1 MSTLSGLAVNPA
13 LPASLMLRMLQPEV
27 TADALPY
34 LAWRADL
41 PERVVEAFIGHHD
54 AKVRE
59 CFAGNPHV
67 PAGIRSRLAGD
78 PVLRVR
84 RALAEDPQWHRF
96 QPRTMPL
103 TDAAYDLLAHDPC
116 IEIRC
121 EPAQNRQT
129 PARILTTLAAD
140 PEAEVR
146 RTVCSGWNL
155 LPAPVRA
162 ALLDDK
168 DPSVRRA
175 AELKGYRERPGL
187 LDKILVSDDATHV
200 VGEAPL
206 PRAMAE
212 RCARSSDAERRH
224 LVAENPHLDRDLV
237 EELSTDPDPR
247 IRLRVSLRAE
257 LTEAE
262 RAAIAYDPE
271 LYRVPVTRMPALLDD
286 SDEQVAFSAATNP
299 ALPVEAMARLVQT
312 ADNMDE

>member
-13 LPASLMLRMLQPEV
+13 LPARLMLRMLQPEV
-27 TADALPY
+27 TAGALPY

-41 PERVVEAFIGHHD
+41 PEQVVKAFVGHHD

-59 CFAGNPHV
+59 CFAGNLHV

-78 PVLRVR
+78 PVLRAR
-84 RALAEDPQWHRF
+84 WALAEGPQWHRF
-96 QPRTMPL
+96 QPRTTPL

-121 EPAQNRQT
+121 ELAQSRQT
-129 PARILTTLAAD
+129 PVPVLTVLAAD
-140 PEAEVR
+140 PEPEVR
-146 RTVCSGWNL
+146 RTMCSGWNL

-175 AELKGYRERPGL
+175 AELKGYPERPGL
-187 LDKILVSDDATHV
+187 LDKILASGDATRV

-212 RCARSSDAERRH
+212 HYARSSDTGRRRM
-224 LVAENPHLDRDLV
+224 VAENPHLDRDLV
-237 EELSTDPDPR
+237 EELSTDPDLR

-262 RAAIAYDPE
+262 RAAIDYDSEP
-271 LYRVPVTRMPALLDD
+271 YRVRVP
-286 SDEQVAFSAATNP
+286 
-299 ALPVEAMARLVQT
+299 LP
-312 ADNMDE
+312 